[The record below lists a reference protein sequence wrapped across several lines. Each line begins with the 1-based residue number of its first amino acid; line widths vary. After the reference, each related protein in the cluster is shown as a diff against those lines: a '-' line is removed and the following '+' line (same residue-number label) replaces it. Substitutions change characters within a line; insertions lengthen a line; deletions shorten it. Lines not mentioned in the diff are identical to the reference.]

1 MIRAARAPTPAAI
14 NGHGSTASRSD
25 QAIGST
31 GVNPSPPPDSRRM
44 AATRAAAKAPP
55 APAAAESSARRFW
68 NRSTMNWSSAPEIC
82 STSTLRIAAAMKL
95 LEDGKGT
102 RLLVSGVNR
111 RASRADIRS
120 VSKAPGR
127 LYDCCVDLGFSAAN
141 TLGNAKETAAWARA
155 HGFHR
160 LIVVTSDYHM
170 PRAVLELHGA
180 LPEGQFTSY
189 PVASDDLDV
198 RQWWRTRAGAR
209 RILLEYSKY
218 LVILAREAVLSL
230 GPRDHPAQAAAHRS
244 SMGSAPAQP

>member
-1 MIRAARAPTPAAI
+1 MKSLALILIVLLIWTAGLLAFVARIERSTPAA
-14 NGHGSTASRSD
+14 D
-25 QAIGST
+25 
-31 GVNPSPPPDSRRM
+31 P
-44 AATRAAAKAPP
+44 AKAEAIVALTGP
-55 APAAAESSARRFW
+55 
-68 NRSTMNWSSAPEIC
+68 
-82 STSTLRIAAAMKL
+82 STLRIAAAMKL

-180 LPEGQFTSY
+180 LPEGQFTPY

-198 RQWWRTRAGAR
+198 RQWWRTWAGAR
-209 RILLEYSKY
+209 RIVLEYSKY

-230 GPRDHPAQAAAHRS
+230 GPRDHPPQTAAHS
-244 SMGSAPAQP
+244 SAMGSASARP